1 MQITVKDG
9 EYEATYNDVLDF
21 FLAVRQV
28 QPLQNPEGKVEAE
41 IQTRSY
47 SRGNNLREIVKE
59 LSQAE
64 VELQRYLGNLE
75 LKKAEVKGE

>member
-28 QPLQNPEGKVEAE
+28 TPLQNPEGKLEAE

-47 SRGNNLREIVKE
+47 SRGGNNLREIVKE
-59 LSQAE
+59 LRQAI
-64 VELQRYLGNLE
+64 VELEALMN
-75 LKKAEVKGE
+75 KKGDNGSS